1 MGFANQFHLP
11 YGYYGT
17 ADSSVPRADILQG
30 ESDIPQYQEA
40 ISFWN
45 ESRKAEHQRV
55 LTGMKTTEHQRAR
68 ATRNQQLYDQRAV
81 DGQLNRGGFI
91 VDDSLPMA
99 FESKLE
105 LYAQFYGGAG
115 MPTTVPEQDRQD
127 IIKMRIQSLEEQDQ
141 VAELNDPSIEEGAS
155 ELEQVQESQMKI
167 GNLLRLINAQLV
179 GGLIDKSIL
188 SNLSQI
194 ADILGEWG
202 YTYGTSYLSNL
213 RTQLLEE
220 PGVADPDQLE
230 SYRQRES
237 GEVAPEGQ
245 SALITA
251 ISSFAKSI
259 DTDIIGRL
267 LSDDYQ
273 SRNIEERKIALGSIV
288 SEFRKKTYSQLA
300 PESGIL
306 PRTKQEA
313 INKIM
318 DIVDFYVENGD
329 MRIFDV
335 LEIDIFPG
343 FEYNEQERNE
353 VIRILRKKSKDYLVE
368 LYSRLAGAGGLPP
381 YGGPEFEFPEQ
392 VGPGEQ
398 QGFIDIPGEILE
410 APIESAEA
418 VIPGQIEF
426 VEPLELPGGEAESK
440 EEEPA
445 MTLEEM
451 MERRRRGETSEP
463 AAAPPRRPRR
473 AIPRRPRPSPASAAQ
488 SSFGEELGERLA
500 EESFRE

>member
-1 MGFANQFHLP
+1 
-11 YGYYGT
+11 
-17 ADSSVPRADILQG
+17 
-30 ESDIPQYQEA
+30 
-40 ISFWN
+40 
-45 ESRKAEHQRV
+45 
-55 LTGMKTTEHQRAR
+55 
-68 ATRNQQLYDQRAV
+68 
-81 DGQLNRGGFI
+81 
-91 VDDSLPMA
+91 
-99 FESKLE
+99 
-105 LYAQFYGGAG
+105 
-115 MPTTVPEQDRQD
+115 
-127 IIKMRIQSLEEQDQ
+127 
-141 VAELNDPSIEEGAS
+141 
-155 ELEQVQESQMKI
+155 MKI

-188 SNLSQI
+188 TNLSQI

-267 LSDDYQ
+267 LNDDYQ
-273 SRNIEERKIALGSIV
+273 SRNIEERKMALGSII

-313 INKIM
+313 IRMIM
-318 DIVDFYVENGD
+318 DIVDFY
-329 MRIFDV
+329 MREGNYDI
-335 LEIDIFPG
+335 LTAIDPG
-343 FEYNEQERNE
+343 FNIEAIDPATFEYGDRERKSI
-353 VIRILRKKSKDYLVE
+353 IRILRQSNKDDLIE
-368 LYSRLAGAGGLPP
+368 LYSRLGGEGGLPP
-381 YGGPEFEFPEQ
+381 FGVPEFEGMEGQPGFP
-392 VGPGEQ
+392 
-398 QGFIDIPGEILE
+398 FNIPPPEEGLE

-426 VEPLELPGGEAESK
+426 IEPLELPGGEAESK
-440 EEEPA
+440 EEEPFA
-445 MTLEEM
+445 IPSGERLDIEAQMRRAQETAEERG
-451 MERRRRGETSEP
+451 EVVRRTTRRRRRRLT
-463 AAAPPRRPRR
+463 PPR
-473 AIPRRPRPSPASAAQ
+473 PASGAEGA
-488 SSFGEELGERLA
+488 FGEELGERLA
-500 EESFRE
+500 EEAFRE